1 MCLCRVTKKERRER
15 EKKRIRYEM
24 KASRRNFVATGRKN
38 NCETGSG
45 FVGLNSRR
53 APCCF
58 SHVGSHEA

>member
-1 MCLCRVTKKERRER
+1 MSVSRDKQK
-15 EKKRIRYEM
+15 EKKKIRYEM
-24 KASRRNFVATGRKN
+24 KGSRRNFVATGRKN
-38 NCETGSG
+38 NRETGSG

>member
-1 MCLCRVTKKERRER
+1 MSVSRDKQKK
-15 EKKRIRYEM
+15 KKKIRYEM
-24 KASRRNFVATGRKN
+24 KDSRRNFVATGRKN
-38 NCETGSG
+38 NHETGSG